1 MSRSRF
7 ATLVAAAAGGAVVCL
22 ATAGAA
28 AASGS
33 PAVAA
38 AEAAGGAAAGEPQT
52 ATPPLPAPD
61 LYAGSPYLRELRN
74 SLVYGE
80 IWERPYLSKRDRSLI
95 TIAVL
100 QALVRDELAIHI
112 PRGLDNGLT
121 PEEVSEIILHV
132 TFYAGWPT
140 GVQASITA
148 AETLDA
154 RGPLPAERPRGAR
167 ARSPPSERGGPPGL
181 TLGELPR
188 APAPETEITTPGG
201 LSDAYAAVPRL
212 GALRNSLL
220 YGDIWER
227 PLLSKRDRSLITV
240 AVNQALYVTNEL
252 RLHIDRA
259 LDQNGV
265 TPQEL
270 SEVILHVTFYAGWP
284 AAVNAGRLGP
294 PALRARGGDR
304 GAAPKTRGGR
314 PAPIAHAPFYAGG
327 RAAVNAGRL
336 ATAALR
342 ARGVDLGALK

>member
-1 MSRSRF
+1 MPRSRF
-7 ATLVAAAAGGAVVCL
+7 ASRIVVVVAIGAVAAGSA
-22 ATAGAA
+22 AGAA
-28 AASGS
+28 ANPSA
-33 PAVAA
+33 PAAP
-38 AEAAGGAAAGEPQT
+38 GGAAAPGAPQVE
-52 ATPPLPAPD
+52 TPALPAPD

-95 TIAVL
+95 TIGVL
-100 QALVRDELAIHI
+100 QALAREELAIHI

-121 PEEVSEIILHV
+121 PEEISEIILHV

-148 AETLDA
+148 AEA
-154 RGPLPAERPRGAR
+154 FEER
-167 ARSPPSERGGPPGL
+167 GL
-181 TLGELPR
+181 TLGDLPR

-227 PLLSKRDRSLITV
+227 PLLSKRDRSLLTV

-284 AAVNAGRLGP
+284 AAVNAGRL
-294 PALRARGGDR
+294 
-304 GAAPKTRGGR
+304 
-314 PAPIAHAPFYAGG
+314 
-327 RAAVNAGRL
+327 

-342 ARGVDLGALK
+342 ARGVDLAALR

>member
-1 MSRSRF
+1 MTRPF
-7 ATLVAAAAGGAVVCL
+7 LALLLVAAASL
-22 ATAGAA
+22 AAISGCTSAEPDTTTAAQE
-28 AASGS
+28 SS
-33 PAVAA
+33 PS
-38 AEAAGGAAAGEPQT
+38 
-52 ATPPLPAPD
+52 TPLLSD
-61 LYAGSPYLRELRN
+61 LYAGSPYLRELRD

-100 QALVRDELAIHI
+100 QALTREELAIHI

-121 PEEVSEIILHV
+121 PEEISEIILHV

-140 GVQASITA
+140 GVQASLTA
-148 AETLDA
+148 AAAFE
-154 RGPLPAERPRGAR
+154 ER
-167 ARSPPSERGGPPGL
+167 GL
-181 TLGELPR
+181 TLGDLPR
-188 APAPETEITTPGG
+188 APALEDAVTTPGG

-240 AVNQALYVTNEL
+240 AVNQSMYVTNEL

-270 SEVILHVTFYAGWP
+270 SEVVLHVTFYAGWP
-284 AAVNAGRLGP
+284 AAVNAGRL
-294 PALRARGGDR
+294 L
-304 GAAPKTRGGR
+304 
-314 PAPIAHAPFYAGG
+314 
-327 RAAVNAGRL
+327 
-336 ATAALR
+336 TAAFE
-342 ARGVDLGALK
+342 ARGVAFEELQ

>member
-1 MSRSRF
+1 MLGARRSRYPPGSISGGGRLIGAVPPWCGRVVSGISVDAHGRQF
-7 ATLVAAAAGGAVVCL
+7 PETPAGVWNHEETTCDAPVRRGGAELRRPVSEF
-22 ATAGAA
+22 AA
-28 AASGS
+28 RRDGRGQQADA
-33 PAVAA
+33 PA
-38 AEAAGGAAAGEPQT
+38 P
-52 ATPPLPAPD
+52 PAPD

-100 QALVRDELAIHI
+100 QALAREELAIHI

-121 PEEVSEIILHV
+121 PEEISEIILHV

-140 GVQASITA
+140 GVQASLTA
-148 AETLDA
+148 AEAFEA
-154 RGPLPAERPRGAR
+154 R
-167 ARSPPSERGGPPGL
+167 GL
-181 TLGELPR
+181 TLADLPR
-188 APAPETEITTPGG
+188 APALEAEVTTPGG

-220 YGDIWER
+220 YGDVWER

-265 TPQEL
+265 EPQEL
-270 SEVILHVTFYAGWP
+270 SEVVLHVTFYAGWP
-284 AAVNAGRLGP
+284 ASVNAGRL
-294 PALRARGGDR
+294 L
-304 GAAPKTRGGR
+304 
-314 PAPIAHAPFYAGG
+314 
-327 RAAVNAGRL
+327 
-336 ATAALR
+336 TAAFQ
-342 ARGVDLGALK
+342 ARGVALDELR

>member
-1 MSRSRF
+1 MSRTRVASLI
-7 ATLVAAAAGGAVVCL
+7 AVAAGGAASVICLAAAGAAAAAGG
-22 ATAGAA
+22 
-28 AASGS
+28 

-38 AEAAGGAAAGEPQT
+38 EAANGTTAGEQQAT
-52 ATPPLPAPD
+52 TPPLPAPD

-80 IWERPYLSKRDRSLI
+80 VWERPYLSKRDRSLI

-100 QALVRDELAIHI
+100 QALAREELAIHI

-121 PEEVSEIILHV
+121 PEEISEIILHV

-148 AETLDA
+148 ADA
-154 RGPLPAERPRGAR
+154 FEAR
-167 ARSPPSERGGPPGL
+167 GL

-284 AAVNAGRLGP
+284 AAVNAGRL
-294 PALRARGGDR
+294 
-304 GAAPKTRGGR
+304 
-314 PAPIAHAPFYAGG
+314 
-327 RAAVNAGRL
+327 